1 MTAAPERMP
10 GAAAPHDAPRYRLPE
25 GSDIG
30 MLPVADGVSVR
41 LLTLRHPAP
50 RANLLIA
57 SGKSD
62 FLEKW
67 ADIYA
72 RLHAAGFALAGWD
85 WREQGGSTRAHP
97 GRAGHA
103 DDFAPWLA
111 DLDHVATAALDRLGT
126 SRPWFM
132 IGHSMGGHL
141 AVRWLAEPRS
151 RAAALRPHMR
161 GLLLTAPFF
170 GLGLPAPLKAL
181 LYAMAWL
188 QCRMGNS
195 GDYAWQQGAAGP
207 DYYRQAA
214 RRARL
219 TSDAELFEDEARWIE
234 ADPALG
240 LGGATWGWIDAA
252 RRSIA
257 RLRHLPLESLD
268 IPALMLLAR
277 REGIVSNAAA
287 RAVARRLPR
296 CRVEEWEG
304 AHELM
309 RERNRAAVLD
319 RMQMFMADHGA

>member
-1 MTAAPERMP
+1 
-10 GAAAPHDAPRYRLPE
+10 
-25 GSDIG
+25 
-30 MLPVADGVSVR
+30 MLPVADGVAVR

-57 SGKSD
+57 NGKSD

-67 ADIYA
+67 SDIYA
-72 RLHAAGFALAGWD
+72 RLHAAGFALTGWD
-85 WREQGGSTRAHP
+85 WREQGGSTRMHP

-103 DDFAPWLA
+103 DDFSPWIA
-111 DLDHVATAALDRLGT
+111 DFDHVATAALDRLGT
-126 SRPWFM
+126 SEPWFL

-151 RAAALRPHMR
+151 GAAAFRPHMR

-170 GLGLPAPLKAL
+170 GLGLPAPLRAL

-188 QCRMGNS
+188 QCRMGKS
-195 GDYAWQQGAAGP
+195 REYAWQQGAAGP
-207 DYYRQAA
+207 DYYRLAA
-214 RRARL
+214 RRKRL
-219 TSDAELFEDEARWIE
+219 TSDVELFEDEARWIE

-257 RLRHLPLESLD
+257 RLRRLPLESLD
-268 IPALMLLAR
+268 IPVLMLLAR

-287 RAVARRLPR
+287 RAVARRLPD
-296 CRVEEWEG
+296 CRVELCDG

-309 RERNRAAVLD
+309 RERNRAAILD
-319 RMQMFMADHGA
+319 RMLIFMANHGA